1 MFRDWLASRAASIPD
16 HVALAVGSR
25 FLTYRDLDREA
36 TTLARKLVTLGVQS
50 GDRVCTRLPNGFLA
64 AVLPHAVLRL
74 GATVVPLNTRLTD
87 AEIEWQVRDVEPRIV
102 IDDAIDFDEVEEG
115 DASIALEHDPEHV
128 LAIIYTSGTTG
139 QPKGAMLTVGNFW
152 WSAVGSALNLGTHN
166 DDNWLLCMPM
176 FHVGGLSIILRA
188 VIYGITTTVHES
200 FDTARVN
207 SAIDTDRVTIVS
219 AVSVMLER
227 VLEDRQDKPFPSTLR
242 CILLG
247 GGPASQSLLDRCA
260 RINAPIV
267 QTYGLTESCS
277 QVATMRIDEAG
288 TRVGSSGKALYPNE
302 ITISHVDE
310 ILVRGP
316 VVMKGYY
323 NNKSDTLNDGW
334 LHTGDAGR
342 LDNDGYL
349 YVLDRRDDLII
360 TGGENVYPAE
370 VEAVLSAH
378 PSVDEACVIGVSD
391 GKWGQ
396 RVVAIVKAKAGPD
409 ENALREHCATR
420 LARFKH
426 PAEFRFVDSPLPR
439 TASGKLKR
447 AEVRATATSQ

>member
-1 MFRDWLASRAASIPD
+1 VFRDWLASRAASIPG
-16 HVALAVGSR
+16 HVALVAGSR
-25 FLTYRDLDREA
+25 SFTYRDLDREA
-36 TTLARKLVTLGVQS
+36 TTIAQKLVTLGVQA
-50 GDRVCTRLPNGFLA
+50 GDRVCTRLPNGFLP
-64 AVLPHAVLRL
+64 AVLPHAILRL
-74 GATVVPLNTRLTD
+74 GATLVPLNTRLTD

-102 IDDAIDFDEVEEG
+102 IDDSTHLDDVDEADSSVVFD
-115 DASIALEHDPEHV
+115 HDPEHV

-139 QPKGAMLTVGNFW
+139 QPKGAMLTVSNFW
-152 WSAVGSALNLGTHN
+152 WSAVGSALNVGTHT

-176 FHVGGLSIILRA
+176 FHVGGLSIVLRS
-188 VIYGITTTVHES
+188 VIYGITATVHES
-200 FDTARVN
+200 FDAARVN
-207 SAIDTDRVTIVS
+207 RAIDNERVTIVS

-227 VLEDRQDKPFPSTLR
+227 ILDDRNDAPFPPGLR

-247 GGPASQSLLDRCA
+247 GGPASQSLLERCA
-260 RINAPIV
+260 QIKAPVV

-288 TRVGSSGKALYPNE
+288 TRAGSSGKALYPNE
-302 ITISHVDE
+302 IRISHVDE

-323 NNKSDTLNDGW
+323 NNKSETVNDGW

-342 LDNDGYL
+342 LDEDGYL

-360 TGGENVYPAE
+360 SGGENVYPAE
-370 VEAVLSAH
+370 VEAVLSSH
-378 PSVDEACVIGVSD
+378 PSVEEVCVIGVSD

-396 RVVAIVKAKAGPD
+396 RVVAIVKSTAAD

-420 LARFKH
+420 LARYKQ

-447 AEVRATATSQ
+447 AELRSITLP